1 MTLDATRLRDK
12 LREFND
18 PDYSSFR
25 GFPASRDAARQE
37 WAAAFYDYF
46 NQVKEQ
52 PALAPGHPALN
63 TGNVQTEFYNDLDL
77 TPTISADTA
86 AIDFAGA
93 WKKGVDAVTPNA
105 AGVEDGTNKYVYL
118 SWTNAATLYTPLYN
132 TLKGL
137 FQAPTTQA
145 LQRLTDIANA
155 FHTASSGLMA
165 SVTITNLTSGA
176 SAPGTMGVT

>member
-1 MTLDATRLRDK
+1 MTLDANRLRDK

-25 GFPASRDAARQE
+25 GFPSSRDAARQE

-46 NQVKEQ
+46 DQVKEQ
-52 PALAPGHPALN
+52 PALAPGHPALS

-77 TPTISADTA
+77 TPTTSADVA
-86 AIDFAGA
+86 ATDFAGA
-93 WKKGVDAVTPNA
+93 WKKGVVAVTATA

-118 SWTNAATLYTPLYN
+118 NWTNHATLYTPLHD
-132 TLKGL
+132 TLKTL
-137 FQAPTTQA
+137 FESPTTAA

-165 SVTITNLTSGA
+165 AVTITNLTTLA
-176 SAPGTMGVT
+176 STPGTMGVT